1 MISKRKE
8 TQQRKT
14 NRGITWLRAPLAT
27 VVRRLS
33 QTGASEQRE
42 DISFGVVSG
51 DSWQTNTYMTQV
63 LSFKLVAFP
72 VIFLQQRH
80 YLKVCLLD

>member
-51 DSWQTNTYMTQV
+51 DS
-63 LSFKLVAFP
+63 
-72 VIFLQQRH
+72 
-80 YLKVCLLD
+80 